1 MSEKT
6 KSVSTITGISQPGS
20 ADLKKVVSNEEN
32 NSHEAKD
39 SNSPDLI
46 TKRQNN
52 FFKLYE
58 PVEKKV
64 NESGTGYLCD
74 NDDEYDDWVQ
84 NAQ

>member
-6 KSVSTITGISQPGS
+6 KSVSAITEISQPGS

-39 SNSPDLI
+39 SKNPMSSNPLL
-46 TKRQNN
+46 NN
-52 FFKLYE
+52 FLDIYKQG
-58 PVEKKV
+58 VKKE
-64 NESGTGYLCD
+64 NESGTGYLDD

-84 NAQ
+84 NA